1 MATLVEVGRRL
12 DFFVVDVLERL
23 GLLGLEGSSG
33 QSKPQWLE
41 RHVRGPLARGLCD
54 RPQSRGLF
62 DASIGDRFGHRNL
75 QAWLVGEMGTDE
87 ILRFSLAGR
96 NDKDTKTKYLND
108 TKLELYYNCLLL
120 EI

>member
-1 MATLVEVGRRL
+1 MEVRRRL

-23 GLLGLEGSSG
+23 ESFGLEGSSG

-62 DASIGDRFGHRNL
+62 DASIGDNAHGNL
-75 QAWLVGEMGTDE
+75 QAWLVDEMDTDE
-87 ILRFSLAGR
+87 IRFSLAG
-96 NDKDTKTKYLND
+96 
-108 TKLELYYNCLLL
+108 
-120 EI
+120 